1 MKPAWRALYDTL
13 TVRYKSTSE
22 DIHSAYLRP
31 DEAISFSFAKMKE
44 ANASVRA
51 TSSGYAVEIASVFP
65 YLLDGLFYRLLSD
78 PEVMPWMDANS
89 PDTEQ
94 LDLQFV
100 ASPSTLTEETFQ
112 TARLSPPRRHIA
124 DFMGQF
130 CMNFLFN
137 HEVGHILSGHLEAL
151 RHDGQTG
158 EISELNVVKHAGEV
172 LLPVRQYWEVDA
184 DLIGAALL
192 RAQIDELI
200 RLALNAERGSMTRF
214 VFGPPEVAA
223 EHCIS
228 LVTVALYCMF
238 RYLGETRKRLHMH
251 SDHPDPLVRAF
262 ILRNAI
268 VPAAQSRTTINPD
281 LFDDVFS
288 ARFEEFDDALERI
301 GIHAAPTQSDAGIE
315 EINDA
320 VSDLL
325 HRRRLYDD
333 KARRFS
339 RIPWPER

>member
-1 MKPAWRALYDTL
+1 MEPVWRSLYDAL
-13 TVRYKSTSE
+13 AARFVATSR
-22 DIHSAYLRP
+22 DIALAYLRP
-31 DEAISFSFAKMKE
+31 DEAISFSFAQMKE

-78 PEVMPWMDANS
+78 PGVMPWMEANNTDA
-89 PDTEQ
+89 EQ
-94 LDLQFV
+94 LDLKFV
-100 ASPSTLTEETFQ
+100 VRPSTLTEETFQ
-112 TARLSPPRRHIA
+112 TAMLSPPRRHIA

-130 CMNFLFN
+130 CMNFVFN

-151 RHDGQTG
+151 RHGGQTG
-158 EISELNVVKHAGEV
+158 EISELNVVKHAGEAS
-172 LLPVRQYWEVDA
+172 LPVRQYWEVDA
-184 DLIGAALL
+184 DLIGASLL

-200 RLALNAERGSMTRF
+200 RLALNAEPGSITRF
-214 VFGPPEVAA
+214 IFGPPEVAA

-268 VPAAQSRTTINPD
+268 VPAAQSRTTINQD
-281 LFDDVFS
+281 RFDDVFS
-288 ARFEEFDDALERI
+288 ARFEEFDEALEQI
-301 GIHAAPTQSDAGIE
+301 GIHAAPSQSDAGIE

-320 VSDLL
+320 VSNLL
-325 HRRRLYDD
+325 QRRRLYDD

-339 RIPWPER
+339 RIPWPEG